1 MSDSR
6 PKRTFRRDSDSRSE
20 ALREI
25 DDELDAHLDFVAE
38 ELIAGHV
45 GRPAADEKSTP
56 GAARKDAV

>member
-38 ELIAGHV
+38 ELLPKAGP
-45 GRPAADEKSTP
+45 GEMPGPRPSGDL
-56 GAARKDAV
+56 VI